1 MGSILGH
8 PALLLRLAAT
18 PANVVGETEAVRFAG
33 LESPPVLFNSPVQ
46 TADDPQGGP
55 AVPVCSGETPV
66 NTQGR
71 WYSLMAFTMLP

>member
-1 MGSILGH
+1 
-8 PALLLRLAAT
+8 
-18 PANVVGETEAVRFAG
+18 VFAG

-46 TADDPQGGP
+46 TAHDPQGGH